1 MADSKDD
8 PKPRKVIDVT
18 EPGKSEPSASGKPII
33 VSNRP
38 LLQRDPMV
46 VGSEPAEGDIDNTPA
61 GNVKRPEGE
70 LSSYQEGNAITPPS
84 APSLPK
90 DVAKTT
96 KTPATDS
103 DKPAQVSEPADNESM
118 IQEENPKTDTA
129 TKAANQEPMPES
141 TKTTTEPVE
150 QEEPETSPPEVEHQD
165 EAAATNSESSTDVSK
180 NDQPTPKTVTDETAK
195 KAAEEKAAKLAEQ
208 EKTIES
214 KKYYLPINTIE
225 HRKDIRRAI
234 LLLVLAVLLALIWL
248 DIVLDAGILKLGPI
262 HSLTHFF
269 NS

>member
-1 MADSKDD
+1 MKQ
-8 PKPRKVIDVT
+8 
-18 EPGKSEPSASGKPII
+18 
-33 VSNRP
+33 
-38 LLQRDPMV
+38 LLR
-46 VGSEPAEGDIDNTPA
+46 I
-61 GNVKRPEGE
+61 
-70 LSSYQEGNAITPPS
+70 
-84 APSLPK
+84 
-90 DVAKTT
+90 AK
-96 KTPATDS
+96 
-103 DKPAQVSEPADNESM
+103 
-118 IQEENPKTDTA
+118 
-129 TKAANQEPMPES
+129 
-141 TKTTTEPVE
+141 
-150 QEEPETSPPEVEHQD
+150 
-165 EAAATNSESSTDVSK
+165 SSTDVSK